1 MKTYLNKEKIVKR
14 LKEKE
19 RLSMW
24 VCLCLTITFI
34 IFALSVVPLYLL
46 EGLRSDFYR
55 GIVFAALAFVSFV
68 CLIESVLE
76 LKKKEIDN
84 IKVVK
89 DIVIQKTKRE
99 EEDEEEEKTK
109 TFYTAKGEN
118 GNEYEN
124 ALWSTEYKKIKENEE
139 AYFVFSNNEEKAK
152 LIYPCNSFELSPELL
167 ENDNSVTSN

>member
-1 MKTYLNKEKIVKR
+1 MKTYINKERIVKR

-24 VCLCLTITFI
+24 VCFCLTITFI

-46 EGLRSDFYR
+46 EGLRSDYYR

-68 CLIESVLE
+68 CLVESILE

-99 EEDEEEEKTK
+99 E
-109 TFYTAKGEN
+109 
-118 GNEYEN
+118 
-124 ALWSTEYKKIKENEE
+124 I
-139 AYFVFSNNEEKAK
+139 
-152 LIYPCNSFELSPELL
+152 I
-167 ENDNSVTSN
+167 DNK